1 MLLLAINALSSPLF
15 PVSIYVSFLSTF
27 LVSFWFRVL
36 LVPLV
41 YLVLQ
46 EKEALG

>member
-1 MLLLAINALSSPLF
+1 MHCLSPPLF